1 MTVHP
6 PVDESMNIFGI
17 YLDPA
22 ITNFVII
29 VIKCVVWIIALLT
42 TFAYIQLVERWTI
55 ARIQVRIGP
64 NRTGPRGLLQ
74 PLADAIKALFKE
86 ELIPTNADKLVFIAA
101 PIISVVCALI
111 AFSVIPVAPPLNLFG
126 VTIPMQIADVNV
138 ALLYL
143 LAIGSV
149 SVYGTVLAG
158 WSSNNKYSLLGSLRA
173 AAQLISY
180 EVTLGLALV
189 GVLMLTSTLS
199 LNRIVGYQQVNGW
212 LIIPQILGFIL
223 YLIAA
228 IAETNR
234 LPFDLPEAETEL
246 VAGYYTE
253 YSSIKFAFFF
263 MAEYINIITVCAIAV
278 TLFFGGYLSPFSGI
292 LGGIPII
299 GTDGI
304 WWFALKVF
312 ILIFIFMWIRGT
324 FPRLRYDQLMN
335 FTWKGMLPLALLN
348 ILITALFIIFVQPN
362 TALALL
368 R

>member
-1 MTVHP
+1 
-6 PVDESMNIFGI
+6 MNILGVVV
-17 YLDPA
+17 PQP
-22 ITNFVII
+22 II
-29 VIKCVVWIIALLT
+29 DFIILIIKCVVWIFALLT
-42 TFAYIQLVERWTI
+42 TFAYIQLVERWVI
-55 ARIQVRIGP
+55 AKIQVRMGP

-86 ELIPTNADKLVFIAA
+86 ELIPTNADKLVFVIA
-101 PIISVVCALI
+101 PMISVATALL
-111 AFSVIPVAPPLNLFG
+111 AFAVIPVAPPINLFG
-126 VTIPMQIADVNV
+126 QVFPMQIANVNV

-143 LAIGSV
+143 LAVGSV

-189 GVLMLTSTLS
+189 GVLMLTQS
-199 LNRIVGYQQVNGW
+199 LNLNEIVAYQQANGW
-212 LIIPQILGFIL
+212 IILPQVLGFIL
-223 YLIAA
+223 YIIAA

-246 VAGYYTE
+246 IAGYYTE

-263 MAEYINIITVCAIAV
+263 MAEYINIITVCSIAT
-278 TLFFGGYLSPFSGI
+278 TLFFGGFLSPVPFLPV
-292 LGGIPII
+292 LGEP
-299 GTDGI
+299 GI
-304 WWFALKVF
+304 WWFAIKVF
-312 ILIFIFMWIRGT
+312 ILIFGFMWIRGT

-335 FTWKGMLPLALLN
+335 FTWKVMLPLALIN
-348 ILITALFIIFVQPN
+348 ILITAGIIILFLPKAAQAI
-362 TALALL
+362 L

>member
-1 MTVHP
+1 MYLL
-6 PVDESMNIFGI
+6 GI
-17 YLDPA
+17 WFDPA
-22 ITNFVII
+22 IVTFVIL
-29 VIKCVVWIIALLT
+29 VIKSVIWIFALLT
-42 TFAYIQLVERWTI
+42 TFAYIQLVERWVI
-55 ARIQVRIGP
+55 AKIQVRIGP

-86 ELIPTNADKLVFIAA
+86 ELIPTNADKLVFVIA
-101 PIISVVCALI
+101 PMISVACALL
-111 AFSVIPVAPPLNLFG
+111 AFAVIPVAPPIALFG
-126 VTIPMQIADVNV
+126 VNFPMQIADVNV

-158 WSSNNKYSLLGSLRA
+158 WSSNNKYSMLGSLRA

-199 LNRIVGYQQVNGW
+199 LNGIVAFQKANYW
-212 LIIPQILGFIL
+212 LVFPQILGFVL

-263 MAEYINIITVCAIAV
+263 MAEYINIITVCSIAA
-278 TLFFGGYLSPFSGI
+278 TLFLGGFLSPF
-292 LGGIPII
+292 GGIPALAGIPI
-299 GTDGI
+299 LGTDGI

-312 ILIFIFMWIRGT
+312 ILIFLFMWIRGT
-324 FPRLRYDQLMN
+324 FPRFRYDQLMN
-335 FTWKGMLPLALLN
+335 FTWKVMLPLALVN
-348 ILITALFIIFVQPN
+348 VLITAGFIIFFQP
-362 TALALL
+362 AAAQALL
-368 R
+368 P

>member
-1 MTVHP
+1 
-6 PVDESMNIFGI
+6 MNILGV
-17 YLDPA
+17 YGDPA
-22 ITNFVII
+22 IVNFVIL
-29 VIKCVVWIIALLT
+29 VVKCIVWIVALLT

-86 ELIPTNADKLVFIAA
+86 ELIPTNADKLVFVLA
-101 PIISVVCALI
+101 PMISVSCALL
-111 AFSVIPVAPPLNLFG
+111 AFAVIPVAPPINLFG
-126 VTIPMQIADVNV
+126 IAIPMQIADVNV
-138 ALLYL
+138 SLLYL
-143 LAIGSV
+143 LAVGSV

-158 WSSNNKYSLLGSLRA
+158 WSSNNKYALLGSLRA

-180 EVTLGLALV
+180 EVTLGIALV
-189 GVLMLTSTLS
+189 GVLMLTTTLS
-199 LNRIVGYQQVNGW
+199 LNGIVDYQKNYGW
-212 LIIPQILGFIL
+212 MIVPQILGFIL
-223 YLIAA
+223 YIIAA

-246 VAGYYTE
+246 IAGYYTE

-263 MAEYINIITVCAIAV
+263 MAEYINIITVCSIAA

-292 LGGIPII
+292 PALSSIPFLGW
-299 GTDGI
+299 DGI

-324 FPRLRYDQLMN
+324 FPRLRYDQLMS
-335 FTWKGMLPLALLN
+335 FTWKVMLPLALVN
-348 ILITALFIIFVQPN
+348 ILITAGIIILPQLQQLLATQ
-362 TALALL
+362 TAL

>member
-1 MTVHP
+1 
-6 PVDESMNIFGI
+6 MNIFGI
-17 YLDPA
+17 YVDPA
-22 ITNFVII
+22 IVNFVIL
-29 VIKCVVWIIALLT
+29 VIQCIVWIVALLT

-74 PLADAIKALFKE
+74 PVADAIKALFKE
-86 ELIPTNADKLVFIAA
+86 ELIPTNADKLVFVLA
-101 PIISVVCALI
+101 PMISVVCALM
-111 AFSVIPVAPPLNLFG
+111 AFAVIPVAPPINLFG
-126 VTIPMQIADVNV
+126 IEIPMQIANVDVGV
-138 ALLYL
+138 LYI

-189 GVLMLTSTLS
+189 GVFMLTSTLS
-199 LNRIVGYQQVNGW
+199 LNGIVDYQNKYMW
-212 LIIPQILGFIL
+212 LVVPQIIGFFL
-223 YLIAA
+223 YVIAS

-246 VAGYYTE
+246 IAGYYTE

-263 MAEYINIITVCAIAV
+263 MAEYINIITVCAV
-278 TLFFGGYLSPFSGI
+278 TTTLFLGGYLSPFSGI
-292 LGGIPII
+292 SFLSGIPIV
-299 GTDGI
+299 GWDGI

-312 ILIFIFMWIRGT
+312 ALIFIFMWIRGT

-335 FTWKGMLPLALLN
+335 FTWKGMLPVALLN
-348 ILITALFIIFVQPN
+348 ILITAGIILLPQLQQ
-362 TALALL
+362 ALNGQVVL

>member
-1 MTVHP
+1 
-6 PVDESMNIFGI
+6 MNIFGI
-17 YLDPA
+17 FVDQA
-22 ITNFVII
+22 IVNFII
-29 VIKCVVWIIALLT
+29 LVIKCVVWIFVLLT
-42 TFAYIQLVERWTI
+42 TFAYIQLVERWVI
-55 ARIQVRIGP
+55 AKIQVRIGP

-86 ELIPTNADKLVFIAA
+86 ELIPTNADKLVFVVA
-101 PIISVVCALI
+101 PIISVSCALL
-111 AFSVIPVAPPLNLFG
+111 AFAVIPVAPPLTIFG

-143 LAIGSV
+143 LAVGSV

-199 LNRIVGYQQVNGW
+199 LNGIVAFQKSNLW
-212 LIIPQILGFIL
+212 LIFPQILGFVL
-223 YLIAA
+223 YIIAA

-246 VAGYYTE
+246 IAGYYTE

-263 MAEYINIITVCAIAV
+263 MAEYINIITVCSIAV
-278 TLFFGGYLSPFSGI
+278 TLFFGGFLSPLPF
-292 LGGIPII
+292 IP
-299 GTDGI
+299 DGI

-312 ILIFIFMWIRGT
+312 ILIFGFMWIRGT

-335 FTWKGMLPLALLN
+335 FTWKVMLPLALVN
-348 ILITALFIIFVQPN
+348 ILITAGIIIFWQPGVVQAM
-362 TALALL
+362 T